1 MVLAIRRIGVVRAFV
16 VLSVIALSTLGFSA
30 NATAADDGAQKAVL
44 VTGAS
49 TGIGRKITEVLAE
62 EGYFVY
68 AGARKQ
74 ADIDALNAIKNVQ
87 AIKLDVTVQEE
98 IDAAVATVAA
108 GGLGLYGL
116 INNAG
121 VFIGGPVADVPLDEF
136 QWLMD
141 VNVFGVYRMTQAFA
155 PMIIESKG
163 RISTIGSIAGILS
176 GSFGSHYSISKHS
189 IEAFTDALAAE
200 MEPLGVQVS
209 VIEPGNYD
217 SAIGAS
223 AKVRIRSQSE
233 RYAKEGSPFAENFQE
248 FLDRDWDRSKYK
260 APDEVAEAAVHAMSD
275 TAPLRRYMVVPNEGE
290 ADRTISKQIEELV
303 QLNQWQAY
311 SYSREELIAKLDAVP
326 PSDTAKAELTA
337 SLHYFL
343 ANSSTEA
350 AHAKFWSDDL
360 VYTSSNG
367 TRFGKAELMGNF
379 AEEDGAEESEEES
392 DGPDTVYSGED
403 VSIQVFGT
411 TAIVT
416 FRLVGTSDD
425 GSEISQYFNSGTFV
439 KLHGSWQA
447 VSWQATIIPQVAA
460 AE

>member
-1 MVLAIRRIGVVRAFV
+1 MIVNIRRIGVLCSFF
-16 VLSVIALSTLGFSA
+16 VLSVVGFSA
-30 NATAADDGAQKAVL
+30 SAIGAEEGAQKAVL

-62 EGYFVY
+62 EGFFVY

-74 ADIDALNAIKNVQ
+74 ADIDALNAIDNVQ
-87 AIKLDVTVQEE
+87 AVKLDVTIQEE

-121 VFIGGPVADVPLDEF
+121 VFIGGPIADVALDEF

-141 VNVFGVYRMTQAFA
+141 VNVYGVYRMTQAFA

-163 RISTIGSIAGILS
+163 RISTIGSIS
-176 GSFGSHYSISKHS
+176 GTGSSRFFSHYSMSKHA
-189 IEAFTDALAAE
+189 IEAFTDSLAAE
-200 MEPLGVQVS
+200 MEPLGVNVS

-223 AKVRIRSQSE
+223 AQARMLSQND
-233 RYAKEGSPFAENFQE
+233 RYSKEGSPFAEGFDA
-248 FLDRDWDRSKYK
+248 FLNRDWDRSKYK
-260 APDEVAEAAVHAMSD
+260 APDEVAEAAVHAMSSNS
-275 TAPLRRYMVVPNEGE
+275 PLLRYMVVPDEAE
-290 ADRTISKQIEELV
+290 ADWTISKQIEELV

-326 PSDTAKAELTA
+326 PSDTARAELTA
-337 SLHYFL
+337 TLHYFL

-350 AHAKFWSDDL
+350 AHAKFWADDL
-360 VYTSSNG
+360 IYTSSDG
-367 TRFGKAELMGNF
+367 TRFGKAEIIENF
-379 AEEDGAEESEEES
+379 AEEEAAEEESEEPES
-392 DGPDTVYSGED
+392 VYSGED
-403 VSIQVFGT
+403 VNIQVYGT
-411 TAIVT
+411 TAVVT
-416 FRLVGTSDD
+416 FRLVGTPDD
-425 GSEISQYFNSGTFV
+425 GSEISQYFNSGTFL
-439 KLHGSWQA
+439 KRHGLWQA